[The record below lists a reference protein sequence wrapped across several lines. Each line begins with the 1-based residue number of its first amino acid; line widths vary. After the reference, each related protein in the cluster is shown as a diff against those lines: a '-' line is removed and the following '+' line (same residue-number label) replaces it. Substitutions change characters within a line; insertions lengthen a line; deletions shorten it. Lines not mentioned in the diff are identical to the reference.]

1 MTTVV
6 VMNEVG
12 GADKMQIEDWEV
24 PPPGPGEI
32 KVRHEAIGLNFV
44 DVLIREGNYDIP
56 TPFVLGQ
63 EAAGVVMEVGPDVTE
78 FKPGDRVAYM
88 GATGAFSE
96 ERNLAAAGA
105 FPIPDGVDFDTAA
118 AITLKGMTVYYLF
131 HMTHQLQPGETIL
144 FHGASGGVG
153 QIAVQWAKHIGASV
167 IATVSSEEKVA
178 LARESGADHVINN
191 KIENFV
197 DRVKEIT
204 GGRGVDVVYDSVGKD
219 TFQNS
224 LDCLRTWGLMV
235 NFGHSSGRVS
245 IEDIFETLAPK
256 ALYLTRPILPTHY
269 TDRHVALKAA
279 AAMYDLAAKGV
290 LKIKIG
296 QRFPLKE
303 TAKAHIALENRQ
315 TIGSTIIDPR

>member
-1 MTTVV
+1 MTKVI

-12 GADKMQIEDWEV
+12 GADKMQVEDWDV
-24 PPPGPGEI
+24 PPPGAGEI

-44 DVLIREGNYDIP
+44 DVLIREGHYDIP

-63 EAAGVVMEVGPDVTE
+63 EAAGVVTEVGAGVTE
-78 FKPGDRVAYM
+78 FKLGARVAYM

-96 ERNLAAAGA
+96 ERNVAASIV

-131 HMTHQLQPGETIL
+131 HMTHKLQPGETIL
-144 FHGASGGVG
+144 FHGAAGGVG
-153 QIAVQWAKHIGASV
+153 QIAVQWAKHIGATV

-178 LARESGADHVINN
+178 LARESGADYVIDN
-191 KIENFV
+191 KTENFV
-197 DRVKEIT
+197 ERVKEIT
-204 GGRGVDVVYDSVGKD
+204 GGKGVDVVYDSVGKD
-219 TFQNS
+219 TFQGS

-245 IEDIFETLAPK
+245 IDDIFDTLAPK
-256 ALYLTRPILPTHY
+256 ALYLARPILPTHY
-269 TDRHVALKAA
+269 TDRQVALKAA

-290 LKIKIG
+290 LKIKVG
-296 QRFPLKE
+296 QRFPLTE
-303 TAKAHIALENRQ
+303 TAKAHVALENRQ